1 MFKKLGQKIRQLSL
15 SEQFFSIIL
24 IVFFAVAVATL
35 ILVNTQIDE
44 FVNASAPL
52 RTVERIEILDEDE

>member
-1 MFKKLGQKIRQLSL
+1 ML
-15 SEQFFSIIL
+15 EQF
-24 IVFFAVAVATL
+24 
-35 ILVNTQIDE
+35 NEEQIDE